1 MEEPEASARAS
12 LRRSGLIYAILLIAD
27 LVVIAYI
34 LAGASSG
41 GAIVTLSVVGVV
53 GLLLAYQVL
62 QHIRD
67 LNAPLAESEGAVQ
80 RKWTRADLII
90 AMQSYYVTVDGTV
103 FRLKPEDHL
112 LVDVGM
118 FVKVVHFPHTLN
130 VVSIHEMARPPDA
143 RP

>member
-1 MEEPEASARAS
+1 MEEPESSSRAS
-12 LRRSGLIYAILLIAD
+12 LRRSGLIYAVLLIAD
-27 LVVIAYI
+27 LVVVAYI
-34 LAGASSG
+34 LTGASSG

-112 LVDVGM
+112 MVDVGM

-130 VVSIHEMARPPDA
+130 VVSIHEVARPPDA
-143 RP
+143 PP